1 MMQCM
6 LCGCKFDETKV
17 EPCGCNCAFGGCNG
31 ENVRCPNCGHDMPIP
46 RELKKNLTEDQQKS
60 LLTRIINSLKSEN

>member
-1 MMQCM
+1 MQCM

-17 EPCGCNCAFGGCNG
+17 KPCGCNCAFGGCNG
-31 ENVRCPNCGHDMPIP
+31 ENVRCPNCGHDMHIP
-46 RELKKNLTEDQQKS
+46 KELRKDLTEDQQKS